1 MESGRHAPFVYHQSR
16 RRKKESTAQLE
27 ALLKLFSFP
36 HEVVYTKG
44 EGHAMELARQAAETG
59 EPVRIYAAAGTEL

>member
-1 MESGRHAPFVYHQSR
+1 MRHLFIINPAAG
-16 RRKKESTAQLE
+16 KKESTAQLE

-59 EPVRIYAAAGTEL
+59 EPVRIYACGGTEP